1 MIDNERYSRHLML
14 PEIGQAGQQRLAQA
28 RVLLV
33 GVGGLGSPIALYLT
47 AAGVGTLGLVDP
59 DVVSLTNLQRQV
71 LYATAQIGEK
81 KVQMARER
89 LLALSP
95 ETHIEIYDTFLN
107 QENAEAIISQ
117 YDMVVDGCDNF
128 ATRYLMNDT
137 CQRLKIPYIYGSI
150 GVFQGQVALFD
161 YQSDRSYRDLFPE
174 QEEFEALQLPKG
186 VMGVV
191 PGIVGTIEAAE
202 TVKFIT
208 QCGETLTNRLFTI
221 DVLTMQ
227 TAIISI

>member
-186 VMGVV
+186 VMGAV

>member
-14 PEIGQAGQQRLAQA
+14 PEIGQAGQQKLAHA

-33 GVGGLGSPIALYLT
+33 GVGGLGSPIALYLA

-107 QENAEAIISQ
+107 HDNAEAIISQ

-137 CQRLKIPYIYGSI
+137 CQRLKIPYVYGSI
-150 GVFQGQVALFD
+150 GAFQGQVALFD